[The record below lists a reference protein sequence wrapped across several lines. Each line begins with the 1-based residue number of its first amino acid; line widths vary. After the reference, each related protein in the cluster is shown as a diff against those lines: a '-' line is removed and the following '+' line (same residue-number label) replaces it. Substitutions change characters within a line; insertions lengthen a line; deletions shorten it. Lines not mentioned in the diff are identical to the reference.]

1 MFFKILFLFSVFNY
15 GRCRGAPSGSPW
27 RIFAI
32 LKRYITHVVYATPA
46 RDAKTDGQRDGRATV
61 IGRKKKY
68 TLEPDRKCHRTWC
81 ERVDMLLLIVV
92 VVVDVVLDVVPVNG
106 DVVVVVVH
114 VVVVI
119 DVVPVA
125 VTVVAVVI
133 VVRFIHL
140 STSVFILRI
149 FLSRQSARLCFF
161 SLSFFRFLLCFF
173 VFGFVF
179 CITRHLDRRRSF
191 LRFPLDRR

>member
-1 MFFKILFLFSVFNY
+1 M
-15 GRCRGAPSGSPW
+15 
-27 RIFAI
+27 
-32 LKRYITHVVYATPA
+32 
-46 RDAKTDGQRDGRATV
+46 

-92 VVVDVVLDVVPVNG
+92 VVVLDVVPING
-106 DVVVVVVH
+106 DVVVVVH

-140 STSVFILRI
+140 STSVFIFTDLLFPTKRVFVFFQSFVLSI
-149 FLSRQSARLCFF
+149 FTLFLCFLA
-161 SLSFFRFLLCFF
+161 LSF
-173 VFGFVF
+173 V
-179 CITRHLDRRRSF
+179 
-191 LRFPLDRR
+191 

>member
-1 MFFKILFLFSVFNY
+1 
-15 GRCRGAPSGSPW
+15 
-27 RIFAI
+27 
-32 LKRYITHVVYATPA
+32 
-46 RDAKTDGQRDGRATV
+46 
-61 IGRKKKY
+61 
-68 TLEPDRKCHRTWC
+68 
-81 ERVDMLLLIVV
+81 MLLLIVVVV

-106 DVVVVVVH
+106 DVVVVVH

-161 SLSFFRFLLCFF
+161 SVFRSFDFYFVSLFLALSF
-173 VFGFVF
+173 V
-179 CITRHLDRRRSF
+179 
-191 LRFPLDRR
+191 